1 LLFELISHSNSCC
14 QHGQPTFDLKRFI
27 DQSSNFLRALP
38 MKLSAPLIAAEACF
52 TCILSTEFNTYY
64 MKFIVQFLDIQV
76 GKDGPYECT
85 FA

>member
-1 LLFELISHSNSCC
+1 
-14 QHGQPTFDLKRFI
+14 
-27 DQSSNFLRALP
+27 
-38 MKLSAPLIAAEACF
+38 MKLSAPLIAVEACF

-76 GKDGPYECT
+76 GKDGPYECI